1 MRRAAF
7 LLLLVLLAP
16 APAAAGDG
24 PDLSYSIKEARAYM
38 LKASLDEDAFENLP
52 ECTDEEAQEYDCD
65 YSRYN
70 HKPNCPKRIE
80 IGARGKAPEPKPP
93 PRVEPFSGGSGD
105 SADSGPSETPPPQ
118 SSPVRY
124 NRIITS
130 ASVSRLLGTR
140 EAAGF
145 GGETWVDLSGVR
157 DSAAFSQ
164 TNAFTQQAKWEER
177 CDPREEA
184 KNGDS
189 YAHVMSRSD
198 ESIETY
204 HLSECHKR
212 ECAFEAPTVG
222 TFGASAERARTIVHL
237 EEKKSDITG
246 SISAVVEDL
255 SYGEGA
261 FTIES
266 LRTFVEFSSDGTQQ
280 GLKWAVASTASGAKF
295 GGQPVSLPPGRM
307 VSLPGFSV
315 GVAAPFVEATEDGS
329 RLTVVAAGLTIAHEK
344 QAMFFGGA
352 ELYASFGE
360 DAALPTFGGLG
371 PERGSG
377 ATDLGSGGG
386 FGGGAGGVSV
396 GGGFAGRRTPAEEPP
411 PVAAEPQD
419 EVLVYEVAT
428 GRGAVGS
435 MLALGAIAA
444 FLMVGRWLQRF
455 AWGRRLYRAPPLKA
469 IDWIYRAFVKT

>member
-1 MRRAAF
+1 
-7 LLLLVLLAP
+7 
-16 APAAAGDG
+16 
-24 PDLSYSIKEARAYM
+24 M
-38 LKASLDEDAFENLP
+38 LKASLDEDAFENIP
-52 ECTDEEAQEYDCD
+52 ECDPDEHDYRCD

-70 HKPNCPKRIE
+70 HKPNCPKAVE

-93 PRVEPFSGGSGD
+93 PKVEPVSGGSGD
-105 SADSGPSETPPPQ
+105 SADSAPSERPPPQ

-130 ASVSRLLGTR
+130 GSASRLLGTR

-145 GGETWVDLSGVR
+145 GGQTWVDLSGVR
-157 DSAAFSQ
+157 DPQAFSQ
-164 TNAFTQQAKWEER
+164 TNAFTQQANWEER
-177 CDPREEA
+177 CNPREEA

-198 ESIETY
+198 EGIETY

-222 TFGASAERARTIVHL
+222 TFGASAEKARTIVHL
-237 EEKKSDITG
+237 DETKSEVTG

-261 FTIES
+261 FTVES

-315 GVAAPFVEATEDGS
+315 GVAAPFVKATEDGS
-329 RLTVVAAGLTIAHEK
+329 QLTVVAAGLTIAHEK

-360 DAALPTFGGLG
+360 DASLPAFGGLG
-371 PERGSG
+371 PVSGTGGS
-377 ATDLGSGGG
+377 ADLGLGGG
-386 FGGGAGGVSV
+386 LGGGTGGVSV
-396 GGGFAGRRTPAEEPP
+396 GGRFTGRTPLAEEAPP
-411 PVAAEPQD
+411 AAAEPQD
-419 EVLVYEVAT
+419 EVLVYEIAT
-428 GRGAVGS
+428 GRGAVAS
-435 MLALGAIAA
+435 LLALGAIAA
-444 FLMVGRWLQRF
+444 FLMAGRWLQRF